1 MLKKKK
7 KSHHNFIKVVIFVI
21 YYKGVKK
28 VRSWYLSHLTFTL
41 SKFTLKNFIFLE
53 MVSDTMVSPSIFHF
67 EIRILK
73 LESLV
78 LTHDLLPVLTT
89 E

>member
-1 MLKKKK
+1 MSKK

-28 VRSWYLSHLTFTL
+28 VCSGYLSHLTFTL

-53 MVSDTMVSPSIFHF
+53 IVSDSMVSPSIFHF